1 MEKVVKHVFR
11 LCALA
16 QQHNSV
22 LKNNAFQE
30 VSDKF
35 FLKTEIQS
43 GVLCTSTFPVC
54 RNGTICYQ
62 HIFREYLCGKVA

>member
-16 QQHNSV
+16 KQYNSV
-22 LKNNAFQE
+22 LDNNAFQE
-30 VSDKF
+30 VSDK
-35 FLKTEIQS
+35 LSKTEIQS